1 MSKVVFITPNIGG
14 FAREEPVG
22 TLLLATILRKANIDT
37 DILQFH
43 HFGDVEDFDGFINRA
58 VEMILAKEPKIV
70 SFYTRCDTY
79 HITIKLAQELKSRAK
94 EIYVIFGGPQ
104 ADLSCEDTLREL
116 SCVDFIC
123 CGEGENTVVPFF
135 SSLLAGAPDLT
146 VAGLAYCADGV
157 IHRNPR
163 PALIADLD
171 TLPIIDYSLLD
182 FSNEGH
188 SPLAITLF
196 PVDVG
201 RGCPFGCTYCSTKT
215 FWGRSYRLKSAERII
230 QEIKEIHDRFGFTH
244 FNFEH
249 DMFTLNREKVIKI
262 CGMLKNIGFDI
273 KWRCSAR
280 IDCLDEEL
288 VDIMIDAGLISLFM
302 GIETGSPRMQ
312 KLIRKNLKLDEIQKL
327 LGYIC
332 SKGIIVTTSFI
343 YGFPNE
349 TEEDFNQTIRLMTDL
364 SKLPNI
370 TVFPHLCAF
379 LAGTE
384 LTEQYFNITDKA
396 SKISDVAGEIAVE
409 ECQDIITAHPVLFP
423 HYYEYKTEFRDKVT
437 FYPLFFRSWQ
447 VMRPVYEYLDQKYY
461 HGNLC
466 QMLYDFSDSN
476 RDILSTDQ
484 PLLIMLDQDR
494 FLDRF
499 AADEKTAILKEIAR
513 FRIWKKRKRFGSVEV
528 FNFDVRSFLNG
539 TPIAELEQKI
549 TMVSLNK
556 DSENKTIVQIFKA
569 NN

>member
-1 MSKVVFITPNIGG
+1 MSNIVFITPNFGG

-22 TLLLATILRKANIDT
+22 TLLLATILRQANIDAE
-37 DILQFH
+37 ILQFH
-43 HFGDVEDFDGFINRA
+43 HFGDVNDFEGFIDRA
-58 VEMILAKEPKIV
+58 MEKILAKKPKIV

-79 HITIKLAQELKSRAK
+79 HISIRIAHQLKELAKD
-94 EIYVIFGGPQ
+94 IYIIFGGPQ
-104 ADLSCEDTLREL
+104 ADLSCEDTLRHL
-116 SCVDFIC
+116 SFVDYVC
-123 CGEGENTVVPFF
+123 CGEGETTVVPFF
-135 SSLLAGAPDLT
+135 SSLLAGEPDLST
-146 VAGLAYCADGV
+146 PGLAYRVEGG
-157 IHRNPR
+157 IHLNPR

-182 FSNEGH
+182 YCNEGRT
-188 SPLAITLF
+188 LMEVTLF

-230 QEIKEIHDRFGFTH
+230 WEIKDIHDRFGFTH

-249 DMFTLNREKVIKI
+249 DMFTLNREKVIRI
-262 CGMLKNIGFDI
+262 CGMLKEIGFPI

-288 VDIMIDAGLISLFM
+288 VDIMVDAGMISLFM

-312 KLIRKNLKLDEIQKL
+312 KLIRKNLNLEDVPRKLKH
-327 LGYIC
+327 IC
-332 SKGIIVTTSFI
+332 SKGIAVTASFI

-349 TEEDFNQTIRLMTDL
+349 TEEDFNQTIHLMVEL

-370 TVFPHLCAF
+370 IVFPHLCAF

-384 LTEQYFNITDKA
+384 LTQQYLDTTDRTT
-396 SKISDVAGEIAVE
+396 KISDVVGEVAVRD
-409 ECQDIITAHPVLFP
+409 CQDIINAYPMLFP
-423 HYYEYKTEFRDKVT
+423 HYQEYKTEFREKVA

-447 VMRPVYEYLDQKYY
+447 VMRPIYEYLERKYY
-461 HGNLC
+461 PQSLC
-466 QMLYDFSDSN
+466 PMLYDFSESN
-476 RDILSTDQ
+476 REILTSGE

-499 AADEKTAILKEIAR
+499 AEDPLLPILKEIAR
-513 FRIWKKRKRFGSVEV
+513 FRIWKQRKIIGSVEV
-528 FNFDVRSFLNG
+528 FNFDVRAFLSG
-539 TPIAELEQKI
+539 TPIEELEQKI
-549 TMVSLNK
+549 TMVGLGKNANGGTFLNFYK
-556 DSENKTIVQIFKA
+556 QK
-569 NN
+569 

>member
-22 TLLLATILRKANIDT
+22 TLLLATILRQSGIDT

-43 HFGDVEDFDGFINRA
+43 HFGDVADFDGFINRA
-58 VEMILAKEPKIV
+58 IDMILAKEPKIV

-79 HITIKLAQELKSRAK
+79 HITIKIAMGLKARNQD
-94 EIYVIFGGPQ
+94 IYVIFGGPQ
-104 ADLSCEDTLREL
+104 ADLSCEDTLRQL
-116 SCVDFIC
+116 PFVDFIC

-135 SSLLAGAPDLT
+135 SSLLNGTPDLT
-146 VAGLAYCADGV
+146 VDGLAYLSDGV

-163 PALIADLD
+163 PTLIADLD
-171 TLPIIDYSLLD
+171 TLPIIDYTLLD
-182 FSNEGH
+182 FSNEGK

-215 FWGRSYRLKSAERII
+215 FWGRNYRLKSAERII

-249 DMFTLNREKVIKI
+249 DMFTLNRDKVIKI

-312 KLIRKNLKLDEIQKL
+312 KLIRKNLKLDEIPQMLK
-327 LGYIC
+327 YIC

-349 TEEDFNQTIRLMTDL
+349 TEEDLNQTIQLMTDL

-384 LTEQYFNITDKA
+384 LTEQYFNVTDKA
-396 SKISDVAGEIAVE
+396 SEISDVAGEIAIE
-409 ECQDIITAHPVLFP
+409 ECQDIISAHPVLFP
-423 HYYEYKTEFRDKVT
+423 HYYEYKTEFREKVT

-447 VMRPVYEYLDQKYY
+447 VMRPVYEYLAKKYY
-461 HGNLC
+461 QNNYC
-466 QMLYDFSDSN
+466 QMLYDFSESN
-476 RDILSTDQ
+476 LDILTVDQ
-484 PLLIMLDQDR
+484 PLLIMLEQDR
-494 FLDRF
+494 YLDRF
-499 AADEKTAILKEIAR
+499 ASDEKIHILKEIAR
-513 FRIWKKRKRFGSVEV
+513 YRIWKKRRRLGSMEV
-528 FNFDVRSFLNG
+528 FNFDVQALLSG
-539 TPIAELEQKI
+539 TPIEELEPKV
-549 TMVSLNK
+549 TMVVLGK
-556 DSENKTIVQIFKA
+556 DSNNSTIVKIMKV
-569 NN
+569 NS